1 MSAATKRLFDIIIA
15 LLLGVILIP
24 VVITLALVISLSDGL
39 PVFYVS
45 ERMRTPDRSFRLWK
59 LRTMRTD
66 LQDSGVT
73 GGDKADR
80 ITPIGHILRK
90 LRLDE
95 IPQLWNVL
103 RGDMSLVGPRPPL
116 PHYVERFPKLYED
129 VLKSRPGVTGLATL
143 VFHRHEERLLSR
155 CKTPQETEETYVRV
169 CIPRKARL
177 DQIYAN
183 NRSLKLDIWILWQT
197 LHRILRR

>member
-1 MSAATKRLFDIIIA
+1 MSAFAKRLFDIFVA
-15 LLLGVILIP
+15 LSLGVILMP
-24 VVITLALVISLSDGL
+24 VVIAFALLIAISDGP

-116 PHYVERFPKLYED
+116 PHYVERYPKIYGP
-129 VLKSRPGVTGLATL
+129 VLQSRPGVTGLATL
-143 VFHRHEERLLSR
+143 VFHRHEERLLSH

-183 NRSLKLDIWILWQT
+183 NRSLRLDIWILWQT
-197 LHRILRR
+197 LRKILPC